1 VPFALLSQA
10 QNVTIAPRPELQVKQ
25 MLDGRRNAALGRILK
40 KKIIRC
46 SIKPL
51 CYFVLNSILY
61 TYKQMQN
68 DCIYRRFN
76 MATSLVQVRIDEKLK
91 DEVSEIYENFGID
104 LPTAIRIFF
113 KKTISVKGLP
123 FDLRNTDNTDTDSR
137 KKVYET
143 ARLVIQ
149 ENNVPEMSL
158 EEINAEI
165 DAARSKKSNS

>member
-1 VPFALLSQA
+1 
-10 QNVTIAPRPELQVKQ
+10 
-25 MLDGRRNAALGRILK
+25 MRRWEEFLNE
-40 KKIIRC
+40 KIIRY
-46 SIKPL
+46 SIKYL
-51 CYFVLNSILY
+51 YYIVFDSILY
-61 TYKQMQN
+61 TYKQLQI

-76 MATSLVQVRIDEKLK
+76 MATSLVQVRVDEKLK

-113 KKTISVKGLP
+113 KKTVSVKGLP
-123 FDLRNTDNTDTDSR
+123 FDLRNSDNTDTDSR

-143 ARLVIQ
+143 ARKVIQ

>member
-1 VPFALLSQA
+1 MRRWEEFVSK
-10 QNVTIAPRPELQVKQ
+10 EQ
-25 MLDGRRNAALGRILK
+25 MSSYGTKYLHYI
-40 KKIIRC
+40 
-46 SIKPL
+46 
-51 CYFVLNSILY
+51 VLNSILY
-61 TYKQMQN
+61 TYKQLQK

-76 MATSLVQVRIDEKLK
+76 MATSLVQVRVDEKLK

-113 KKTISVKGLP
+113 KKTVSVKGLP
-123 FDLRNTDNTDTDSR
+123 FDLRNADNTDTDSR
-137 KKVYET
+137 NKVYET
-143 ARLVIQ
+143 ARKVIQ